1 MSPRLDAALAERGLA
16 RSRTHAATLIAD
28 GLVSVDGRVVVKSS
42 TPVGPDADLVSALE
56 VIEDQPLAA
65 RSAAYEALAESLA
78 RQLDSG
84 PTSHRP

>member
-1 MSPRLDAALAERGLA
+1 MRPSGGTAPYPEAMDFPERSEDAR
-16 RSRTHAATLIAD
+16 
-28 GLVSVDGRVVVKSS
+28 
-42 TPVGPDADLVSALE
+42 ADLMSALE

-65 RSAAYEALAESLA
+65 RAAAYEALAEGLA

>member
-1 MSPRLDAALAERGLA
+1 MPPSGETAPYPEAMDFPERSEDAR
-16 RSRTHAATLIAD
+16 
-28 GLVSVDGRVVVKSS
+28 
-42 TPVGPDADLVSALE
+42 ADLVSALE

-65 RSAAYEALAESLA
+65 RAAAYEALAESLA

>member
-1 MSPRLDAALAERGLA
+1 MPLRGQPRPYPEAMDLTERSEDAR
-16 RSRTHAATLIAD
+16 
-28 GLVSVDGRVVVKSS
+28 
-42 TPVGPDADLVSALE
+42 ADLLSALE

-84 PTSHRP
+84 PTSQRP